1 VHLFREE
8 RWPFYRREREHGAS
22 GSAERARLV
31 SAAEGTRRSGLSAG
45 DCGVLWGAAG
55 ALVGCGVVWCSGG
68 KGWL

>member
-1 VHLFREE
+1 MEAL
-8 RWPFYRREREHGAS
+8 YRREREHGAS

-45 DCGVLWGAAG
+45 CCGVLWRAAG